1 MYQNSEGG
9 YLGDKL
15 VDDRLLLD
23 ADGDR
28 QEAFRRPGVV
38 VPFRIGTQRL
48 HLDHL
53 EIGLVLHD
61 APRQRF
67 AA

>member
-1 MYQNSEGG
+1 MEGSRVYQNSEGG

-28 QEAFRRPGVV
+28 
-38 VPFRIGTQRL
+38 
-48 HLDHL
+48 
-53 EIGLVLHD
+53 
-61 APRQRF
+61 
-67 AA
+67 